1 MNSML
6 SNASKYSIKAVLFLA
21 EKSNENTKLS
31 VQIIA
36 DTLKIPKPFIAKLL
50 QQLSKAKIIS
60 STKGPNGGFFL
71 SETDKKHSIC
81 DIIEVIDGPNFF
93 EGCFMG
99 LSKCNEENP
108 CSVHPIVAQFKEKIL
123 HQFKEKTVDDFA
135 TEVYLHDG
143 LLGL

>member
-1 MNSML
+1 ML

-21 EKSNENTKLS
+21 EKSNEDTKMS

-36 DTLKIPKPFIAKLL
+36 DTLNIPKPFIAKLL

-71 SETDKKHSIC
+71 TEIDKNHTIC
-81 DIIEVIDGPNFF
+81 DVIEVIDGPNFF

-99 LSKCNEENP
+99 LSKCNDENP
-108 CSVHPIVAQFKEKIL
+108 CPVHPIVGAFKENIL
-123 HQFKEKTVDDFA
+123 KQFKEKTINDFA
-135 TEVYLHDG
+135 TEVLKYDG
-143 LLGL
+143 LLGI

>member
-1 MNSML
+1 ML

-21 EKSNENTKLS
+21 EKSDEATKLS
-31 VQIIA
+31 VQSIS

-50 QQLSKAKIIS
+50 QQLAKAKIIS
-60 STKGPNGGFFL
+60 STKGPNGGFYL
-71 SETDKKHSIC
+71 TDQDKNHSIC

-99 LSKCNEENP
+99 LSKCNDENP
-108 CSVHPIVAQFKEKIL
+108 CPVHPIVGLFKENIL
-123 HQFKEKTVDDFA
+123 KQFKEKTINDFA
-135 TEVYLHDG
+135 TEVQKYSG

>member
-1 MNSML
+1 ML

-21 EKSNENTKLS
+21 EKTDESKKLN

-36 DTLKIPKPFIAKLL
+36 DTLNIPKPFIAKLL

-60 STKGPNGGFFL
+60 STKGPNGGFYL
-71 SETDKKHSIC
+71 SKKDKQHTIC
-81 DIIEVIDGPNFF
+81 NIIEVIDGPNFF

-99 LSKCNEENP
+99 LSNCDDNNP
-108 CSVHPIVAQFKEKIL
+108 CSVHPIVAQFKGQIL
-123 HQFKEKTVDDFA
+123 HQFKEKTIHDFSN
-135 TEVYLHDG
+135 EINQFEG

>member
-1 MNSML
+1 ML

-21 EKSNENTKLS
+21 NKSDDSTKLS

-36 DTLKIPKPFIAKLL
+36 DTLLIPKPFIAKLL
-50 QQLSKAKIIS
+50 QQLAKAKIIS
-60 STKGPNGGFFL
+60 STKGPNGGFYL
-71 SETDKKHSIC
+71 TDDDRNNSIC

-99 LSKCNEENP
+99 LSKCNDENP

-123 HQFKEKTVDDFA
+123 HQFKEKTINDFS
-135 TEVYLHDG
+135 TEVQKHEG